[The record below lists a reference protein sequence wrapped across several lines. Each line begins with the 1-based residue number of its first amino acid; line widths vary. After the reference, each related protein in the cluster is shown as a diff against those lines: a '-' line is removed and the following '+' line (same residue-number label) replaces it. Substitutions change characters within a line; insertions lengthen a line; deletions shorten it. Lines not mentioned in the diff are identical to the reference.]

1 MANFMQRVSK
11 RLHDLVYNNRKRY
24 LSPEEAQA
32 VADKV
37 RKSVIRM
44 NENLAW
50 AQIQTQTEIEMIR
63 MLPKGDPRIAQH
75 RKKLKLRLVMQQYM
89 EKMATSMEMVN
100 SQIEL
105 SQMSTEMGEA
115 FTGAT
120 QLINTFQRDIPSF
133 TTLVHD
139 FQGAIGPMN
148 EALNGGLDEMS
159 KALDEMCGST
169 LDGLYSEADLDA
181 MIYGTPKPA
190 ETPAEPIP
198 VEIEPQPIAAPAA
211 AQPDAK
217 AGDFNDLL
225 SSIEKELRIWKDSN
239 A

>member
-1 MANFMQRVSK
+1 MANFMQRMSK
-11 RLHDLVYNNRKRY
+11 KLHDLVYNNRKRY

-50 AQIQTQTEIEMIR
+50 AQVQAQTEIELIR
-63 MLPKGDPRIAQH
+63 MLPKGDPRIPHH
-75 RKKLKLRLVMQQYM
+75 RRKLKLRLVMQQYM

-105 SQMSTEMGEA
+105 SQMSAEMGEA

-120 QLINTFQRDIPSF
+120 QLVNTFQRDLPSF
-133 TTLVHD
+133 TTLVRD

-159 KALDEMCGST
+159 KALDEMCGNT

-181 MIYGTPKPA
+181 MIYGAPAPEAEPVPA
-190 ETPAEPIP
+190 EA
-198 VEIEPQPIAAPAA
+198 EPQPVVAQAA
-211 AQPDAK
+211 AQPAPAK
-217 AGDFNDLL
+217 NGNFDDLL
-225 SSIEKELRIWKDSN
+225 SSIEKELGDWKNSN
-239 A
+239 T